1 VLAIRWSHD
10 EIKRICASMLQCM
23 AKHAFSARVVD
34 AKRNARRRLDS
45 RERPAR
51 PPRRGPY
58 TNGHAALD
66 ARVQEFM
73 AVERLKFVSVM
84 PLWQLPSGM
93 QRYERCA
100 RWKRIAFRLI
110 HWMPSSVRQISSARQ
125 LRNETGA
132 FLNEFPFCHA
142 ELAAFMMF
150 QKLLF
155 AEPHVARRLRGW
167 FVSGASGF
175 ATTATMTCLL

>member
-1 VLAIRWSHD
+1 
-10 EIKRICASMLQCM
+10 
-23 AKHAFSARVVD
+23 
-34 AKRNARRRLDS
+34 
-45 RERPAR
+45 
-51 PPRRGPY
+51 
-58 TNGHAALD
+58 
-66 ARVQEFM
+66 M

-84 PLWQLPSGM
+84 PLWQLPNGM

-100 RWKRIAFRLI
+100 RLKRIVFRLI

-150 QKLLF
+150 QKLLL

-175 ATTATMTCLL
+175 ATTAMMTCLL

>member
-1 VLAIRWSHD
+1 MISLRSSGFVIQCFNLWR
-10 EIKRICASMLQCM
+10 SMLSPLELLMRSEMQEGDWI
-23 AKHAFSARVVD
+23 RGRGQPDLPDVVHI
-34 AKRNARRRLDS
+34 RMGMRRLTRGIHGRRALEV
-45 RERPAR
+45 RER
-51 PPRRGPY
+51 
-58 TNGHAALD
+58 H
-66 ARVQEFM
+66 
-73 AVERLKFVSVM
+73 VM
-84 PLWQLPSGM
+84 PLWQLPNGM

-142 ELAAFMMF
+142 VLAAFMVF